1 MHGRNPY
8 SPMRESTL
16 LMTKLL
22 LFYLCLTWVLLPVS
36 PVSAQ
41 GTSQKAE
48 RPNIILVMAD
58 DQGWGD
64 MGYYNHP
71 YVRTPNFDEMSRNA
85 LRFDHF
91 YAAAPVCSPTRASVL
106 TGRNP
111 NRVNVLNHGL
121 SMRPQET
128 TIAEALK
135 TVGYVT
141 GHFGK
146 WHVGSCQPTSPVNP
160 TNSGF
165 DVWLSTPN
173 FFDLNPVMSRNGVA
187 EQMEGES
194 SMIAVDA
201 ALDFIRDQVELDRPF
216 LSIIWFGSPH
226 SPFDALEEDKQL
238 YEGKP
243 MAEYY
248 REITAMD
255 RAFGKL
261 RNELRSLGIADN
273 TLLWYS
279 SDNGGLNEQ
288 TSGGR
293 EKKGSIYEGGLRV
306 PAMIEWPASI
316 PEGRITDVVGF
327 TSDIYP
333 TLVELT
339 GAKIANQYPLDGI
352 SLVDV
357 IDGKMES
364 RDSGIGFWRYPYPGR
379 LTYADRMMIAL
390 MEAQRA
396 GHEFDPEGRLDLD
409 AGEIKQQFPEDEF
422 PGHAAWLEY
431 PWKLHRIIENDRER
445 FELYNLES
453 DPEEARDVWS
463 TQSERVKRMEASL
476 ADWQTAVMRSLNGKD
491 Y

>member
-1 MHGRNPY
+1 
-8 SPMRESTL
+8 MRKFL
-16 LMTKLL
+16 I
-22 LFYLCLTWVLLPVS
+22 LFCCLCLGPLSGLS
-36 PVSAQ
+36 EN
-41 GTSQKAE
+41 K
-48 RPNIILVMAD
+48 PNIILVMAD

-64 MGYYNHP
+64 MGYYDHP
-71 YVRTPNFDEMSRNA
+71 YVKTPNFDAMSKTS
-85 LRFDHF
+85 LRFDRF
-91 YAAAPVCSPTRASVL
+91 YAAAPVCSPTRAAVL

-111 NRVNVLNHGL
+111 NRVNVLNHGR

-135 TVGYVT
+135 TVGYAT

-173 FFDLNPVMSRNGVA
+173 FYDLDPVMSRNGIA
-187 EQMEGES
+187 EQLEGES

-201 ALDFIRDQVELDRPF
+201 SIDFIRDQVKAETPF

-226 SPFDALEEDKQL
+226 SPFDAVGADKQL
-238 YEGKP
+238 YEGEH

-261 RNELRSLGIADN
+261 RNELRTLGIADN
-273 TLLWYS
+273 TILWYT

-293 EKKGSIYEGGLRV
+293 NKKGSIYEGGLRV
-306 PAMIEWPASI
+306 PAMLEWPARI
-316 PEGRITDVVGF
+316 TKGRVTDVVSMS
-327 TSDIYP
+327 SDIYP

-339 GAKIANQYPLDGI
+339 GAIVPNQFPLDGI
-352 SLVDV
+352 SLVEL
-357 IDGKMES
+357 IDGSMES
-364 RDSGIGFWRYPYPGR
+364 RNAGIGFWRHPYPGR

-390 MEAQRA
+390 MKAQEA
-396 GHEFDPEGRLDLD
+396 GHEFDLEGRLDLD
-409 AGEIKQQFPEDEF
+409 AGEIKELFPEDQF
-422 PGHAAWLEY
+422 HGHAAWLEY
-431 PWKLHRIIENDRER
+431 PWKLHRIVDGDNQH

-453 DPEEARDVWS
+453 DPEETTNLLLDNSSRAL
-463 TQSERVKRMEASL
+463 RMDASL
-476 ADWQTAVMRSLNGKD
+476 TAWQTSVMQSLNGKD

>member
-1 MHGRNPY
+1 
-8 SPMRESTL
+8 
-16 LMTKLL
+16 MTRILL
-22 LFYLCLTWVLLPVS
+22 LVS
-36 PVSAQ
+36 VIACSLVAAD
-41 GTSQKAE
+41 K
-48 RPNIILVMAD
+48 PNIILVMAD

-64 MGYYNHP
+64 MGYYGHP
-71 YVRTPNFDEMSRNA
+71 YVQTPHFDEMSRNS
-85 LRFDHF
+85 LRFDRF
-91 YAAAPVCSPTRASVL
+91 YAAAPVCSPTRAAVL

-111 NRVNVLNHGL
+111 NRVNVLNHGR
-121 SMRPQET
+121 SIRPQET

-135 TVGYVT
+135 TIGYAT

-173 FFDLNPVMSRNGVA
+173 FYDLDPVMSRNGIA
-187 EQMEGES
+187 EQLEGES

-201 ALDFIRDQVELDRPF
+201 SIDFIRDQVKQDTPF

-226 SPFDALEEDKQL
+226 SPFDALDEDKQL
-238 YEGKP
+238 YEGQP

-261 RNELRSLGIADN
+261 RSELRLLGIADN
-273 TLLWYS
+273 TLLWYT

-293 EKKGSIYEGGLRV
+293 NKKGSIYEGGLRV
-306 PAMIEWPASI
+306 PAMLEWPARISK
-316 PEGRITDVVGF
+316 GRITDVVSF
-327 TSDIYP
+327 SSDIYP

-339 GAKIANQYPLDGI
+339 GANVENQFPLDGI
-352 SLVDV
+352 SLVEL
-357 IDGKMES
+357 IDGSMKS
-364 RDSGIGFWRYPYPGR
+364 REAGIGFWRHPYPGR

-390 MEAQRA
+390 MNAQKA

-409 AGEIKQQFPEDEF
+409 AGEIKELFPEDQF
-422 PGHAAWLEY
+422 HGHAAWLEY
-431 PWKLHRIIENDRER
+431 PWKLHRIVDGDRQH
-445 FELYNLES
+445 FELYNLKS
-453 DPEEARDVWS
+453 DPEETTNLLLDHSARARHMD
-463 TQSERVKRMEASL
+463 ASL
-476 ADWQTAVMRSLNGKD
+476 TAWQTSVMQSLNGKD

>member
-1 MHGRNPY
+1 MEGSITTMIRFI
-8 SPMRESTL
+8 TL
-16 LMTKLL
+16 
-22 LFYLCLTWVLLPVS
+22 FLCLAGSLV
-36 PVSAQ
+36 A
-41 GTSQKAE
+41 AD

-64 MGYYNHP
+64 MGYYDHP
-71 YVRTPNFDEMSRNA
+71 YVKTPNFDDMSRNS

-91 YAAAPVCSPTRASVL
+91 YSAAPVCSPTRASVL

-135 TVGYVT
+135 TVGYAT

-146 WHVGSCQPTSPVNP
+146 WHVGSCQPNSPVNP

-165 DVWLSTPN
+165 DTWLSTPN
-173 FFDLNPVMSRNGVA
+173 FFDLDPVMSRNGIA

-194 SMIAVDA
+194 SMIAIDA
-201 ALDFIRDQVELDRPF
+201 ALDFIREHASEGTPF
-216 LSIIWFGSPH
+216 FSIVWFGSPH
-226 SPFDALEEDKQL
+226 SPFDALEGDKQL
-238 YEGKP
+238 YEGEH
-243 MAEYY
+243 MADYY

-261 RNELRSLGIADN
+261 RSELRTLEIVDN
-273 TLLWYS
+273 TLLWYC

-306 PAMIEWPASI
+306 PAMLEWPSRI
-316 PEGRITDVVGF
+316 PQGRVTDVISV

-339 GAKIANQYPLDGI
+339 GAQVENQFPLDGI
-352 SLVDV
+352 SL
-357 IDGKMES
+357 IGLLDGSMEE
-364 RDSGIGFWRYPYPGR
+364 REQGIGFWRYPVPGR

-390 MEAQRA
+390 MKAQAA
-396 GHEFDPEGRLDLD
+396 GYEFDPEGRLDLD
-409 AGEIKQQFPEDEF
+409 VGEIKKQFPEDKYF
-422 PGHAAWLEY
+422 GHSAWLEY
-431 PWKLHRIIENDRER
+431 PWKLHRIVDGDSQH

-453 DPEEARDVWS
+453 DP
-463 TQSERVKRMEASL
+463 QERTNLLLDNSDRVRRMEDSL
-476 ADWQTAVMRSLNGKD
+476 KAWQTSVMGSLNGKD